1 MDFFKL
7 AAELESGASEIARCL
22 EDIER
27 GKQAKARLPKLLN
40 AQATMALNLKY
51 YAESHEDVDDFI
63 AKVRDALKGAENEA
77 L

>member
-7 AAELESGASEIARCL
+7 AEELESGASEIADCL

-27 GKQAKARLPKLLN
+27 GKQASIRLPGLVNEQTAKV
-40 AQATMALNLKY
+40 LNLKY
-51 YAESHEDVDDFI
+51 YADSYDDVDDFV

>member
-7 AAELESGASEIARCL
+7 AAELESGASEIADCL

-27 GKQAKARLPKLLN
+27 GKQAKARLPKLVN

-51 YAESHEDVDDFI
+51 YAEPHGDVDDFI
-63 AKVRDALKGAENEA
+63 AKVKDVLKGAEHEA
-77 L
+77 I

>member
-7 AAELESGASEIARCL
+7 AAELESGASEIADCL

-27 GKQAKARLPKLLN
+27 GKQAKARLPKLVN
-40 AQATMALNLKY
+40 AQTAMALNLKY
-51 YAESHEDVDDFI
+51 YAEPHGDVDDFI
-63 AKVRDALKGAENEA
+63 AKVRDGLKGAEHET

>member
-7 AAELESGASEIARCL
+7 SAELESGASEIARCL

-27 GKQAKARLPKLLN
+27 GKQAKARLPKLVN
-40 AQATMALNLKY
+40 AQAAMALNLKY
-51 YAESHEDVDDFI
+51 YAEPHGDVDGFVDKI
-63 AKVRDALKGAENEA
+63 RDALKGAENEA

>member
-1 MDFFKL
+1 MDFYKL
-7 AAELESGASEIARCL
+7 AAELESGVSEIADCL

-27 GKQAKARLPKLLN
+27 GKQAKARLPKLVS

>member
-7 AAELESGASEIARCL
+7 SAELESGASEIARCL

-27 GKQAKARLPKLLN
+27 GRQAKARLPKLVN
-40 AQATMALNLKY
+40 AQTAMALNLKY
-51 YAESHEDVDDFI
+51 YAEPHGDVDDFI
-63 AKVRDALKGAENEA
+63 AKVRDTLKGAEHET

>member
-1 MDFFKL
+1 MDFYKL

-27 GKQAKARLPKLLN
+27 GRQAKARLPKLVN
-40 AQATMALNLKY
+40 AQASMALNLKY
-51 YAESHEDVDDFI
+51 FTESHGDVDAFI
-63 AKVRDALKGAENEA
+63 AKIRDMLEGAENEA